1 MRCRRRRWRHL
12 CRTVAAGRGSEV
24 RKVNVTLRNR
34 QGNEDLVMAPTEREV
49 EDILAAEF
57 EAVSAEE
64 ARSLGIRGGAKVAE
78 LRDGKLRN
86 SGVRANFIITKV
98 DGEAVSSAEDL
109 NRILA
114 DKQGG
119 VLLEGVYPNGQKA
132 YYGFGL

>member
-1 MRCRRRRWRHL
+1 
-12 CRTVAAGRGSEV
+12 
-24 RKVNVTLRNR
+24 
-34 QGNEDLVMAPTEREV
+34 
-49 EDILAAEF
+49 
-57 EAVSAEE
+57 
-64 ARSLGIRGGAKVAE
+64 VAE
-78 LRDGKLRN
+78 LREGKLRN